1 MAYREPTEPAEGAD
15 PEAAAIAV
23 LRSRARGLRTAIHVP
38 LLLGGIAAG
47 GVLYV
52 VFRDWQFAT
61 RGAHF
66 PWLTAVCSFVPTF
79 GGSFWL
85 APRLADF
92 VVGRLLP
99 RWRATLAQKHGLDPD
114 ELAETTRLL
123 E

>member
-1 MAYREPTEPAEGAD
+1 MAYREPTDPSEGAD
-15 PEAAAIAV
+15 PEATAIAV
-23 LRSRARGLRTAIHVP
+23 LRSRAKRLRTAIHVP
-38 LLLGGIAAG
+38 LLLFGIASG
-47 GVLYV
+47 VVLYV

-66 PWLTAVCSFVPTF
+66 PWFTAVCSFVPTF

-85 APRLADF
+85 APRLADL
-92 VVGRLLP
+92 VVGRFLP
-99 RWRATLAQKHGLDPD
+99 RWRAKLANEHGLDPE

>member
-1 MAYREPTEPAEGAD
+1 VAYRTPSDPVEPTD

-23 LRSRARGLRTAIHVP
+23 LRSRAGRIRNAIHVP
-38 LLLGGIAAG
+38 LLLCGIVGGA
-47 GVLYV
+47 VMYV
-52 VFRDWQFAT
+52 VLRDWQFAT

-66 PWLTAVCSFVPTF
+66 PWLTAVLSFVPTF
-79 GGSFWL
+79 GSSLWL

-92 VVGRLLP
+92 VVGRSLP
-99 RWRATLAQKHGLDPD
+99 RWRAALAKKHGLDAD